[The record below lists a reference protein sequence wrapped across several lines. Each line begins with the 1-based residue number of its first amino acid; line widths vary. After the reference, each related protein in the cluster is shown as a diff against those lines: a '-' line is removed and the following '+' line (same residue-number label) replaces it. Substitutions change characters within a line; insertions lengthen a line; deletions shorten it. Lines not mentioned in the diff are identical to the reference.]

1 MELKLISL
9 LGWLTMIAAAW
20 VISYNRKN
28 FPWRTVIWGI
38 GLQFLLALLIL
49 KTPWGGA
56 LFEFAGKVVQ
66 KLIQFSTEGTKF
78 VFGPLADADLLGKTF
93 GPEHSLV
100 FAILVTGTVVIVAAL
115 SSSWPRCRRC
125 FITGAFCSASCAP
138 SRG

>member
-78 VFGPLADADLLGKTF
+78 VSAPSRMQICSAKLSGRN
-93 GPEHSLV
+93 
-100 FAILVTGTVVIVAAL
+100 TVWFLPSSSPAR

-125 FITGAFCSASCAP
+125 FITGEFCSASCAP

>member
-1 MELKLISL
+1 MELKFISL
-9 LGWLTMIAAAW
+9 LGWLVMIAAAW
-20 VISYNRKN
+20 AISYNRKN

-78 VFGPLADADLLGKTF
+78 VFGPSRMQICSAKLSGRNTVWFL
-93 GPEHSLV
+93 PSSLP
-100 FAILVTGTVVIVAAL
+100 AR

-125 FITGAFCSASCAP
+125 FITGEFCSASCAP